1 MNDIAKNPDG
11 TIDISLTRGDYF
23 AANIDMLVGE
33 ESYTPTGGSCRFAL
47 KRNYRDPDDKCLL
60 NIDIPL
66 NTLLLEIEGDDTK
79 PFGFGCYVYDI
90 QYTDASGHPDTFI
103 KGKFNITEEVI

>member
-1 MNDIAKNPDG
+1 MYDITPRTDG

-23 AANIDMLVGE
+23 AAYIDMLVGE
-33 ESYTPTGGSCRFAL
+33 ESYVPSGGTCRFAL
-47 KRNYRDPDDKCLL
+47 KRSYRDPDDKCLL

-79 PFGFGCYVYDI
+79 PFEFGRYVYDI

-103 KGKFNITEEVI
+103 KGKFIITEEVI